1 MSFSNPEDRLNQPAH
16 SLPTP
21 AILDARWAL
30 FAKVAELGSLTQV
43 ANSVNAPQS
52 VISRQVGQLEKQCG
66 AKLFRR
72 TGRGVVLTEFGE
84 LVYQRIRPLMLE
96 ADRLADDILAT
107 NNIPIGEVHV
117 GLLPSTV
124 PSFAGRLFKTVQEQ
138 FPRVRLHLVEGSS
151 AQLEEW
157 LDSGRLDMALLLR
170 EGMIDS
176 RDEPC
181 LFTTALDLIGARD
194 APLLASGRIAFD
206 SLQNVPLIL
215 PAEPHVLRRRLD
227 ILARERGVR
236 LQVSVEADT
245 IQLQRE
251 IAAAGIGYAI
261 VAAVAGADEQDVR
274 LGKARI
280 VEPELVRSIVLGTT
294 RHRPYTLATRS
305 LHQLIRDLL
314 SQPG

>member
-1 MSFSNPEDRLNQPAH
+1 M
-16 SLPTP
+16 PTP
-21 AILDARWAL
+21 AILDARWLL
-30 FAKVAELGSLTQV
+30 FAKVAELGSLTQA
-43 ANSVNAPQS
+43 ANAVNGPQS
-52 VISRQVGQLEKQCG
+52 VISRQIGQLEKQCG

-84 LVYQRIRPLMLE
+84 IVYSRIRPLME
-96 ADRLADDILAT
+96 VADRLADDILT
-107 NNIPIGEVHV
+107 SNNIPIGEVHV
-117 GLLPSTV
+117 GLLPTTV
-124 PSFAGRLFKTVQEQ
+124 PMFAGRLFKAVQEQ

-157 LDSGRLDMALLLR
+157 LDCGRLDMALLLR
-170 EGMIDS
+170 EGMVDS
-176 RDEPC
+176 KDEPC
-181 LFTTALDLIGARD
+181 LLTTALDLIGWRD
-194 APLLASGRIAFD
+194 APLLTSGRICFD
-206 SLQNVPLIL
+206 SLQDVSLIL

-236 LQVSVEADT
+236 LNVSVEADT

-261 VAAVAGADEQDVR
+261 VAAVSGADDQDDR

-280 VEPELVRSIVLGTT
+280 VEPELMRSIVLGTT

-305 LHQLIRDLL
+305 LHQLIRALF
-314 SQPG
+314 SRST